1 MSEAWE
7 VVNEYILPFF
17 EFLKKNH
24 QLFPEPHRPAHHC
37 VSSR

>member
-17 EFLKKNH
+17 EFLKKIINYFLNLIG
-24 QLFPEPHRPAHHC
+24 QPTIA
-37 VSSR
+37 